1 MDLNNELIAGLFIL
15 LGFVLMFSLM
25 TILVAWARRR
35 SKGAIALGAFLSIFA
50 PDPTLDNKIKLVEE
64 AKEIQSEEDEKGGK

>member
-1 MDLNNELIAGLFIL
+1 MELNNELIAALFIL

-25 TILVAWARRR
+25 AILIAWARRR

-50 PDPTLDNKIKLVEE
+50 PDPTLESKIKLVEE
-64 AKEIQSEEDEKGGK
+64 AKEIQNEEDEKGGK

>member
-1 MDLNNELIAGLFIL
+1 MDLSNELIAGLFIL
-15 LGFVLMFSLM
+15 LGLVLMFCLM
-25 TILVAWARRR
+25 AILLAWARRS

-64 AKEIQSEEDEKGGK
+64 AKEIQSEEDEKGGD